1 MISMVRAMP
10 TMYLDRGLP
19 ITYTRFQLGER
30 KEFPMFDWEGDDI
43 LEKDAEEERA
53 LQVTRR

>member
-1 MISMVRAMP
+1 
-10 TMYLDRGLP
+10 
-19 ITYTRFQLGER
+19 
-30 KEFPMFDWEGDDI
+30 MFDWEGDDI